1 MSLEPTGPS
10 ASFFFQALHLLGL
23 LLWIGPS
30 LGGYFMLLSAQRTAD
45 PKLIRWVRVR
55 WQTIL
60 AVEHFGLLLALSA
73 GLARAWSLGWLSD
86 PPAWLMLKLLLIGLA
101 VIPLELAD
109 IFVAH
114 FWVQPALARGDPN
127 LERRF
132 AVQDRLAAYT
142 GLPLALVLV
151 AIVALV
157 VWKPWW

>member
-1 MSLEPTGPS
+1 MSLES
-10 ASFFFQALHLLGL
+10 SFTFLFQTLHLFGL

-60 AVEHFGLLLALSA
+60 VVEHLGLLLTLVA
-73 GLARAWSLGWLSD
+73 GLARAWSLGWLAD
-86 PPAWLMLKLLLIGLA
+86 PPTWLVLKLLLIGLV
-101 VIPLELAD
+101 VIPLELVD

-114 FWVQPALARGDPN
+114 FWVQPALARGDPD
-127 LERRF
+127 LDRRF
-132 AVQDRLAAYT
+132 EVQDRLAAYT
-142 GLPLALVLV
+142 ALPLALVLV

-157 VWKPWW
+157 VGKPWW